1 MLLVNKENNNEDRI
15 ERPLFKIEKL
25 NEGSIKEN
33 LLNIKKII
41 SDDSYTEIKREPYIQ
56 KNNLYHQFEILPHLE
71 LIEFE
76 EFSKN
81 KSSILKVS
89 NNIKDD
95 STNEVKEFMKF
106 FKLEEEFNINILE
119 KIFKPNL
126 PTKAILTDIGTHV
139 DFNELIKFFYI
150 PNPYPKIYREFKEN
164 FIKNYGVT
172 VIIDSSASCF
182 SSLSINHTWKT
193 IQILLSSLGSIDIPC
208 FDLIITGEPNPY
220 IICSE
225 KNTLEILSET
235 STIWI
240 ILFDLLQKNYKNTDL
255 ASAIRVA
262 YNLHNLRKS
271 EHPDYLFVITDGL
284 FPISETKRIIEN
296 ISICEFKGIN
306 IFGIGVGISPFGI
319 EKLFPNIIYSLN
331 PYKLIQGIFSCIS
344 GDVNDDSLK
353 AIDFETKIKF
363 NDIKIEELKEN
374 IKFKNLKNKL
384 MDIPVKLKKNFYNK
398 EKNIK

>member
-1 MLLVNKENNNEDRI
+1 M
-15 ERPLFKIEKL
+15 
-25 NEGSIKEN
+25 
-33 LLNIKKII
+33 
-41 SDDSYTEIKREPYIQ
+41 
-56 KNNLYHQFEILPHLE
+56 
-71 LIEFE
+71 
-76 EFSKN
+76 
-81 KSSILKVS
+81 
-89 NNIKDD
+89 
-95 STNEVKEFMKF
+95 
-106 FKLEEEFNINILE
+106 
-119 KIFKPNL
+119 
-126 PTKAILTDIGTHV
+126 
-139 DFNELIKFFYI
+139 
-150 PNPYPKIYREFKEN
+150 
-164 FIKNYGVT
+164 
-172 VIIDSSASCF
+172 
-182 SSLSINHTWKT
+182 
-193 IQILLSSLGSIDIPC
+193 
-208 FDLIITGEPNPY
+208 
-220 IICSE
+220 
-225 KNTLEILSET
+225 
-235 STIWI
+235 
-240 ILFDLLQKNYKNTDL
+240 